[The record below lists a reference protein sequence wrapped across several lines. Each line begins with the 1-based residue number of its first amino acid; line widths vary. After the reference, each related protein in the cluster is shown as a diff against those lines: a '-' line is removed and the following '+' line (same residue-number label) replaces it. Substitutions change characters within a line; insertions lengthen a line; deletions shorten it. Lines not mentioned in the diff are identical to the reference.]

1 MTVQISQ
8 QMEFKNAL
16 YSFFL
21 KHPVPGD
28 VEDRTLGLLGH
39 QSDLLWQSP
48 YFKWLED
55 MLIYTHHSNYVKVL
69 SKPAANNI
77 FLETLGSWIPLA
89 KKQWDRS
96 AVFHF

>member
-8 QMEFKNAL
+8 QMEFKNTL

-28 VEDRTLGLLGH
+28 VKDGTLGLLGH

-48 YFKWLED
+48 YFKWFEG
-55 MLIYTHHSNYVKVL
+55 MLIYTHCNNYVQVL
-69 SKPAANNI
+69 SEPAANNF
-77 FLETLGSWIPLA
+77 FLETLGIWTPLV
-89 KKQWDRS
+89 KK
-96 AVFHF
+96 